1 MSAYQL
7 KKRNIKNGQERTT
20 AKKRTEANKL
30 AAIISLFLTIFIAG
44 QTISLFWYSDLLLY
58 SIFI

>member
-1 MSAYQL
+1 MDKNELQP
-7 KKRNIKNGQERTT
+7 KKRIKV
-20 AKKRTEANKL
+20 NKL
-30 AAIISLFLTIFIAG
+30 AAIISFFLTIFIAG